1 MIRPIDL
8 NLNIQHAADAARVG
22 TNQNQGR
29 PEVAAQ
35 QFADRLEKQTKEQNE
50 QVQRQEPTDKAN
62 VNPDDK
68 GHGGY
73 AQKKKPAK
81 KKTEEKKKAP
91 ARAIMRTTGESM
103 FDIRI

>member
-8 NLNIQHAADAARVG
+8 SINIQHAADAARVG

-35 QFADRLEKQTKEQNE
+35 QFADRLEKQTRQQQE
-50 QVQRQEPTDKAN
+50 QVQRQEPTDRAN
-62 VNPDDK
+62 VNPDGK

-73 AQKKKPAK
+73 ANQKKPMKKKPENK
-81 KKTEEKKKAP
+81 KPAEK
-91 ARAIMRTTGESM
+91 MRTTGESM
-103 FDIRI
+103 FDIRV